1 MVQASDYQVLDNGL
15 YSLPFAEVIY
25 RTVTKVGDFRRGWRQ
40 FGDVDNFN
48 LNLNV
53 QSISRFAKN
62 RRLRTKAIEV
72 PTQIDSTLSFKPMQ
86 FTDYVRAASMLGK
99 PVAFTQAAGAG
110 EYTEEDILPGDL
122 IFVGEYDISDIVV
135 TAGGNNTPVPA
146 GSWKLVDPALGGVQ
160 ILEIPGAAAEVVVGG
175 KSHMPV
181 KVAYQKTP
189 ITLADAR
196 TRISVGEQPSIDLEL
211 MARGVSDIGEKGV
224 LHVFHSQIRP
234 ANDIPF
240 IGDNDFV
247 GVDLTGS
254 AVLTNRGIATWQK
267 LAA

>member
-25 RTVTKVGDFRRGWRQ
+25 RPIAKLGEFRRGWRQ
-40 FGDVDNFN
+40 FGDVDSFN

-53 QSISRFAKN
+53 QTISRYAKN
-62 RRLRTKAIEV
+62 RRIRTKAIEL
-72 PTQIDSTLSFKPMQ
+72 PNQIDSALSFKPMQ

-99 PVAFTQAAGAG
+99 PVAFTQVAGAG
-110 EYTEEDILPGDL
+110 EYTEEDVLPGD
-122 IFVGEYDISDIVV
+122 IIYVGAYDISNVVV
-135 TAGGNNTPVPA
+135 TAGGNDVAVPA
-146 GSWKLVDPALGGVQ
+146 ASLKLVDPALGGVQ
-160 ILEIPGAAAEVVVGG
+160 ILEIPGTAAEVVVGD

-181 KVAYQKTP
+181 KVAFQKSV

-196 TRISVGEQPSIDLEL
+196 TRIDVASQPSIDLEL

-224 LHVFHSQIRP
+224 LHVFHAQIRP
-234 ANDIPF
+234 ANDIPQ